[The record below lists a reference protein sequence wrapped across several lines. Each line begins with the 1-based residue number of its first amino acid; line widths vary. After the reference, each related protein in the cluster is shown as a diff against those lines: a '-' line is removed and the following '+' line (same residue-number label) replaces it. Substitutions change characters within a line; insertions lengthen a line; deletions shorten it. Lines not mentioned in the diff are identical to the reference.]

1 VSGHIPYPHIVSW
14 TDTPGEG
21 EFMDADRDQA
31 GQDQTESRRRDRLV
45 ERLDL
50 MVESG
55 RVTQSEADRLRAAA
69 GQGEFDEVA
78 TGIRARHAGR
88 KLDEAVEGGHMTREE
103 ADAYLERMKKGEHI
117 PGLRAQL
124 RKLLPGTGD

>member
-1 VSGHIPYPHIVSW
+1 MVSC
-14 TDTPGEG
+14 TDTTREG
-21 EFMDADRDQA
+21 EFMDTDRDHADRDRA
-31 GQDQTESRRRDRLV
+31 GHDQTEARRRDRLV
-45 ERLDL
+45 ERLDP

-55 RVTQSEADRLRAAA
+55 RVTQSEADRLRAAE

-78 TGIRARHAGR
+78 IGIRARHAGG
-88 KLDEAVEGGHMTREE
+88 KLDEAVAGGHMTREE

-124 RKLLPGTGD
+124 RKLLPGTRD

>member
-1 VSGHIPYPHIVSW
+1 
-14 TDTPGEG
+14 
-21 EFMDADRDQA
+21 MDADRDQA

-45 ERLDL
+45 ERLEP

-69 GQGEFDEVA
+69 GRSEFDEVA
-78 TGIRARHAGR
+78 IGIRARHAGR
-88 KLDEAVEGGHMTREE
+88 KLDQAVEGGHMTREE
-103 ADAYLERMKKGEHI
+103 ADGYLERMKKGEHI

-124 RKLLPGTGD
+124 RKLLPGTRD